1 MKINA
6 SSQIL
11 EKILKKQKQQQ
22 QQQKM
27 RRPLIDGTNTI
38 EGIILKFKVLL
49 LL

>member
-11 EKILKKQKQQQ
+11 EKILKKTKQQ